1 MRAASLFVSLSGFFL
16 FPSHTAMGQ
25 GPQKLEF
32 EVATVKPAAPL
43 TGRVAPRGGPGT
55 ADPERVNYT
64 YVSMKNLLMSAYGL
78 PINQVFGPSWIDS
91 EHYDIVAKVPPGAT
105 KEQVNVMLQNLLAD
119 RFKLVVHRETREL
132 PLYELV
138 VGKNGPKIKPY
149 VEDPNAPKPEPGRP
163 FATGK
168 DGNPIPRPGSLIMT
182 MSQGKRRVTASKQS
196 IGGSPGLAT
205 VLGAELGRPVV
216 DKTGL
221 TGDYDY
227 TIEFRPQGP
236 NAAPP
241 GQQIPEPN
249 DSDAPDIL
257 VAVQEQLGLRLEAK
271 KGPIEVV
278 VVDRGERSPTEN

>member
-1 MRAASLFVSLSGFFL
+1 MRAASVFVSLISSFL
-16 FPSHTAMGQ
+16 FAPNTARGQ
-25 GPQKLEF
+25 DSAKLAF

-43 TGRVAPRGGPGT
+43 TGRGTPRGGPGT

-64 YVSMKNLLMSAYGL
+64 YVSMKNLLMAAYNL
-78 PINQVFGPSWIDS
+78 PVNQVFGPPWIDS
-91 EHYDIVAKVPPGAT
+91 EHYDIVAKVPPGST

-119 RFKLVVHRETREL
+119 RFQLVVHRETKEI

-138 VGKNGPKIKPY
+138 VAKNGPKIKPY
-149 VEDPNAPKPEPGRP
+149 VEDPNPPKPEPGKP
-163 FATGK
+163 FATDK
-168 DGNPIPRPGSLIMT
+168 DGNPIPRPGGLMMM

-196 IGGSPGLAT
+196 IGGTPGLT
-205 VLGAELGRPVV
+205 TMLGAELGRPVV

-241 GQQIPEPN
+241 GQRLEPN

-278 VVDRGERSPTEN
+278 VVDSGEKSPTEN